1 MSNSGKWIVIEGLD
15 GAGKTSAVA
24 TVQRVFANHGLE
36 TKVYR
41 EPGGTSL
48 GEKIREILKTAEMN
62 TIGIAEVL
70 LLYAARVQLLQ
81 EKVFPNLEAG
91 ISVILDRHELSTLAY
106 QSGGRGVDYQDIQQI
121 SKSCMPDKKP
131 DLTLFLAIEPKRSL
145 ERAAMRGELDHY
157 ESQSLTFFQNI
168 ALSYE
173 RFVED
178 YPNVAY
184 IDANQTFEVVQE
196 DITKVLA
203 DYLKSWCVK

>member
-81 EKVFPNLEAG
+81 EKIRL
-91 ISVILDRHELSTLAY
+91 
-106 QSGGRGVDYQDIQQI
+106 
-121 SKSCMPDKKP
+121 KK
-131 DLTLFLAIEPKRSL
+131 EMK
-145 ERAAMRGELDHY
+145 
-157 ESQSLTFFQNI
+157 
-168 ALSYE
+168 
-173 RFVED
+173 
-178 YPNVAY
+178 
-184 IDANQTFEVVQE
+184 
-196 DITKVLA
+196 
-203 DYLKSWCVK
+203 